1 MNPLRGIAFKL
12 LSVAVFM
19 AMSTII
25 KATAAE
31 VPPGEAM
38 FFRSAFAIPPVLIW
52 LFFIGEFPAALRT
65 KNPMG
70 HVWRGLVGT
79 GGMAFSFLALGLI
92 PLPEA
97 VAIGFAAPILAT
109 IFAAMFLGETIRLYR
124 IFAIALGLAGVFLVV
139 WPRLGS
145 IDAATA
151 TALETV
157 GVFSALLAAI
167 FAALAQVFVRKLV
180 SIETTGAIVIYFSL
194 TSTCLSLL
202 SAPFGW
208 TLPSGETMMLLILAG
223 LLGGLG
229 QVLLT
234 ISYRNAET
242 SVIAP
247 FDYAAIILALL
258 VGWFV
263 FSEAPTALML
273 SGAGLTVAA
282 GVIII
287 WRERQLGIERAKSR
301 KVMTPQG

>member
-12 LSVAVFM
+12 FSVAVFM
-19 AMSTII
+19 AMSTIV

-52 LFFIGEFPAALRT
+52 LWSISEFPAALRT
-65 KNPMG
+65 RNPMG

-97 VAIGFAAPILAT
+97 IAIGFAAPILAT

-124 IFAIALGLAGVFLVV
+124 IFAIALGLGGVFLII

-145 IDAATA
+145 LDAATA
-151 TALETV
+151 TTLETV

-208 TLPSGETMMLLILAG
+208 TLPSVGTTLLLILAG

-234 ISYRNAET
+234 ISYRHAET

-247 FDYAAIILALL
+247 FDYSAIILALL
-258 VGWFV
+258 IGWFV
-263 FSEAPTALML
+263 FSEAPTILML
-273 SGAGLTVAA
+273 LGAGLTVAA
-282 GVIII
+282 GGIII
-287 WRERQLGIERAKSR
+287 WRERRLGIERAKSR
-301 KVMTPQG
+301 RVMTPQG